1 MLVCQTLLRNALH
14 SIRDQSN
21 NKGRSG
27 REKSDFVFY
36 VSPMLDSS
44 RNSRKV
50 IAYIRGDIPSKILT
64 KHSFQVHTDTVFALA
79 VL

>member
-1 MLVCQTLLRNALH
+1 
-14 SIRDQSN
+14 
-21 NKGRSG
+21 
-27 REKSDFVFY
+27 
-36 VSPMLDSS
+36 MLDSS

-64 KHSFQVHTDTVFALA
+64 KDSFQVHTDTVFALA